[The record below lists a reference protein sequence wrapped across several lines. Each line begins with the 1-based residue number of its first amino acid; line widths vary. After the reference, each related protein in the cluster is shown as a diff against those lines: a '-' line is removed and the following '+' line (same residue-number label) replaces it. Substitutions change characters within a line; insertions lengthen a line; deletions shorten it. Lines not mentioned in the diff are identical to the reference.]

1 MQFIVEDN
9 FLLYQYFFRVLI
21 VIYFN
26 QLHIC
31 LMITDHGWAEGGIVR
46 YSNWSLFITGVGGES
61 GEGNMWSHD
70 TWTALKLARLIYM
83 QYFVMAYRVS
93 PKNV

>member
-46 YSNWSLFITGVGGES
+46 YSNWSLFITGVGGGSQE
-61 GEGNMWSHD
+61 
-70 TWTALKLARLIYM
+70 
-83 QYFVMAYRVS
+83 RVICDHMILEQ
-93 PKNV
+93 PLNWPD